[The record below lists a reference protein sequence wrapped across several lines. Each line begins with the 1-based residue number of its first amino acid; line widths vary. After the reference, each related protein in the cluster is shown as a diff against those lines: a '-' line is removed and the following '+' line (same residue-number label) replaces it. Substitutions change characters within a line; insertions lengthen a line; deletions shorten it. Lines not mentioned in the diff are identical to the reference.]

1 MEVKLITKN
10 RKAYFDYHVLDTQI
24 AGIKLLGSEVK
35 SIRLNG
41 VNISDSY
48 CFIQNNE
55 IFVKGINIPKLQTSE
70 YDNHEPTR
78 IRKLLL
84 KKKEIKKLFNLISTE
99 KITIVPIEILFNEHN
114 FIKIKIGVC
123 KGKKA
128 YDKSKAIKERDIQ
141 RETSKQNGW

>member
-1 MEVKLITKN
+1 MEHKLITKN

-35 SIRLNG
+35 SIRING
-41 VNISDSY
+41 VNLNDSY
-48 CFIQNNE
+48 CFIQNDE

-99 KITIVPIEILFNEHN
+99 KVTIVPIEVLFNEHN
-114 FIKIKIGVC
+114 LIKLNIAVC
-123 KGKKA
+123 RGKKT

-141 RETSKQNGW
+141 RETKIF